1 MVHNMKLTKPKM
13 ALIDLDGT
21 LVDSAPDIADC
32 MDEMLITLGLP
43 ARGEAKARQWIGNGA
58 PRLVKRA
65 LVDDMDGEP
74 DGALYEKAYAIFSD
88 LYAKRLCVRSR
99 LYPGVAEGLEAL
111 RDLGVKL
118 ACVTN
123 KPAQFTE
130 PLLEQLGVSP
140 SFGLVLSG
148 DSLPRKKP
156 DPLPL
161 RHAAEFFAVTP
172 AQSLMVGDSENDV
185 KAARAADFPV
195 VCVDYG
201 YNHGHD
207 IRVAAPDAVIHSL
220 AQLPALF
227 QGG

>member
-1 MVHNMKLTKPKM
+1 MKLTKPKM
-13 ALIDLDGT
+13 VLIDLDGT

-32 MDEMLITLGLP
+32 MDEMMVGLGMP
-43 ARGEAKARQWIGNGA
+43 VRGEEKARQWIGNGA

-65 LVDDMDGEP
+65 LLDDMDGEP
-74 DGALYEKAYAIFSD
+74 DPVLYEKAYGIFSE

-99 LYPGVAEGLEAL
+99 LYPGVLEGLEAL
-111 RDLGVKL
+111 RGLAIKL

-123 KPAQFTE
+123 KPARFTE
-130 PLLEQLGVSP
+130 PLLEQLGIGPV
-140 SFGLVLSG
+140 FGLILSG

-161 RHAAEFFAVTP
+161 RHAAGFFSVTP

-185 KAARAADFPV
+185 KAARAAEFPV

-201 YNHGHD
+201 YNHGND
-207 IRVAAPDAVIHSL
+207 IRAAGPDAVIHSL
-220 AQLPALF
+220 AELPAVF
-227 QGG
+227 D